1 MILPPLVMF
10 SIYQIFGIK
19 ALIMYLLGVLSISGS
34 IIWVFLKVYTMK
46 EVVVLEE
53 DAEFR

>member
-1 MILPPLVMF
+1 MF